1 MVLKRTSHAV
11 YDTKYHL
18 VWAPKY
24 RKMDIEGRN
33 TEKSEE
39 IFREIAENHE
49 FEIDTMEVAPDHVHI
64 FLTFPPRY
72 SIARVVGMLKSISA
86 SVIFKEHPEVK
97 KELWGGEFW
106 EDGYF
111 ARTVGD
117 KVTAEMIRKY
127 IKHHRNPKAKQLK
140 MFNVLDAPPCRR
152 GNSLS
157 LNLFINKY
165 KMEFIF

>member
-1 MVLKRTSHAV
+1 MELKRTSHAI

-18 VWAPKY
+18 VWTPKY
-24 RKMDIEGRN
+24 RKWVLRGDIR
-33 TEKSEE
+33 EKAKRTFEE
-39 IFREIAENHE
+39 ISRNHG
-49 FEIDTMEVAPDHVHI
+49 FGIDTMEVTDDHVHI
-64 FLTFPPRY
+64 FLSFPPRY

-117 KVTAEMIRKY
+117 KVTAEIIRNY
-127 IKHHRNPKAKQLK
+127 IEYHHDEENSPKQLK
-140 MFNVLDAPPCRR
+140 F
-152 GNSLS
+152 
-157 LNLFINKY
+157 F
-165 KMEFIF
+165 